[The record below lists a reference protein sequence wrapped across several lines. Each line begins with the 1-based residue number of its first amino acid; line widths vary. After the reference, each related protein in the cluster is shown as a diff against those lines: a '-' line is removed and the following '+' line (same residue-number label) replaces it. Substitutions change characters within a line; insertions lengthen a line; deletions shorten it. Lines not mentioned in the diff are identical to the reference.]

1 MVPATPTSVVARE
14 SLAAVFARTRTR
26 LGGFIRRRV
35 ANQEEA
41 DDILQEVFRELVE
54 AYRLPAPIEEVSAWL
69 YRVARNRII
78 DRFRKKK
85 EVTASEA
92 NADILGAAGDYQLD
106 LALPAM
112 EAGPEA
118 AYARWALLDALEKA
132 LAELP
137 DEQRET
143 FLAHEIRGSS
153 FKDMSRTSGVPIN
166 TLLARKRYAVLFL
179 RERLRAA
186 YDDLEN

>member
-1 MVPATPTSVVARE
+1 MVPATPTPLAARE
-14 SLAAVFARTRTR
+14 SLAAVFARTHAR

-35 ANQEEA
+35 RDQDEA

-54 AYRLPAPIEEVSAWL
+54 AYRLPAPIEQVSAWL

-85 EVTASEA
+85 EVTANEA
-92 NADILGAAGDYQLD
+92 NADSLGAGDDYRLD
-106 LALPAM
+106 LVLPAL

-118 AYARWALLDALEKA
+118 AYARWALLDALEQG
-132 LAELP
+132 LIELP

-143 FLAHEIRGSS
+143 FLAHEIRGLS
-153 FKDMSRTSGVPIN
+153 FKDMSRTSGVSIN

-186 YDDLEN
+186 YDDFET